1 METYK
6 GCVIVEWSGDIQG
19 CVIVEWSGDI
29 QGMCN
34 SGMEW
39 RHTGDV

>member
-1 METYK
+1 METYR
-6 GCVIVEWSGDIQG
+6 G

-39 RHTGDV
+39 RHTGEVY